1 MFSVGIVTERLES
14 GQDDK
19 HSSPT
24 MIEREWK
31 MDKEFVGST
40 LGFVILFD
48 NVIDVLKRG
57 GVKTI
62 GHIAETTKALLTVTA
77 EETNSE
83 KMNASKS
90 IVSIS
95 RACTK
100 AYEAIPTM

>member
-48 NVIDVLKRG
+48 NVIDVLKRE
-57 GVKTI
+57 VVLKPLDTLQ
-62 GHIAETTKALLTVTA
+62 KRKYCSL
-77 EETNSE
+77 
-83 KMNASKS
+83 
-90 IVSIS
+90 
-95 RACTK
+95 
-100 AYEAIPTM
+100 